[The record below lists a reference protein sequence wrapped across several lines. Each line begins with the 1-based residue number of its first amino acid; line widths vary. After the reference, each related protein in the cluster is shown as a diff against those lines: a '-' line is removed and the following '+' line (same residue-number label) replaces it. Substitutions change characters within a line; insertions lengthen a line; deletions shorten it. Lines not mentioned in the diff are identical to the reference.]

1 KIEPFCHLEML
12 ATALGRKLGS
22 LIDSLYPLQVLQQL
36 AAPTTQF
43 FPSRPFHPGISALP
57 AFVQVP
63 RGPLKTCIWIEYD
76 DFLQCHAATVP
87 ECMNQRN
94 LSRWPWIMTDRAP
107 LSCKLAYFGV
117 CMASFEQEVHL
128 GFVLPSK
135 KSSKSSYLDGM
146 DGKHQMFHFAATV

>member
-1 KIEPFCHLEML
+1 MEML

-43 FPSRPFHPGISALP
+43 FPPRPFHPGISALP

-63 RGPLKTCIWIEYD
+63 RGPLKTCIRIEYD
-76 DFLQCHAATVP
+76 DFLLCHAATVP

-94 LSRWPWIMTDRAP
+94 LSRWPGIMIDRAP
-107 LSCKLAYFGV
+107 LSCKLAYFGG
-117 CMASFEQEVHL
+117 CMAFFEQEVTL
-128 GFVLPSK
+128 CLWKISVSFDTGF
-135 KSSKSSYLDGM
+135 
-146 DGKHQMFHFAATV
+146 